1 MRCFYPKPGTNDTQ
15 REIKMKKTL
24 MTMTAALALTAAA
37 ASAEEVHVYNWSDY
51 IDEAL
56 LEKFEQETGIK
67 LIYDVFDSNDVLET
81 KMLAGKSGYD
91 VVVPTGTFLQRQI
104 AAGAFQKLDKS
115 KLPNWSNLDPAILEI
130 DAGWDP
136 GNNYG
141 VPYMW
146 GSVGMSFNLDMV
158 KERLPNADLQSL
170 DILFKPENA
179 EKLADCGISVLDSP
193 TDIMLMVLKYI
204 GKDPNNAT
212 EADYRAA
219 AEAFKPIR
227 KYIKTFD
234 NQNYLNAIP
243 NKELCVINN
252 WSGDY
257 ATAQTRAK
265 EAGVDINLAYY
276 VPRTGAPAWVDN
288 LCIPADSASKENAYK
303 FINYML
309 EPEVAAKCS
318 NFTNYANG
326 NAKSKPFLDKAVAE
340 NPAVYPDAETMG
352 RLYAPKAMTEEQERI
367 LTRVWTDVKSG

>member
-1 MRCFYPKPGTNDTQ
+1 
-15 REIKMKKTL
+15 
-24 MTMTAALALTAAA
+24 
-37 ASAEEVHVYNWSDY
+37 
-51 IDEAL
+51 
-56 LEKFEQETGIK
+56 
-67 LIYDVFDSNDVLET
+67 
-81 KMLAGKSGYD
+81 
-91 VVVPTGTFLQRQI
+91 
-104 AAGAFQKLDKS
+104 
-115 KLPNWSNLDPAILEI
+115 
-130 DAGWDP
+130 
-136 GNNYG
+136 
-141 VPYMW
+141 
-146 GSVGMSFNLDMV
+146 
-158 KERLPNADLQSL
+158 
-170 DILFKPENA
+170 
-179 EKLADCGISVLDSP
+179 
-193 TDIMLMVLKYI
+193 MLMVLKYV
-204 GKDPNNAT
+204 GKDPDNAT

-219 AEAFKPIR
+219 AELFKPIR

-257 ATAQTRAK
+257 ATAQTRAE

-288 LCIPADSASKENAYK
+288 MCIPSDAASKENAYR

-340 NPAVYPDAETMG
+340 NPAVYPDAETMS

-367 LTRVWTDVKSG
+367 LTRIWTDVKAG

>member
-1 MRCFYPKPGTNDTQ
+1 MID
-15 REIKMKKTL
+15 
-24 MTMTAALALTAAA
+24 MTRRTALTLIGATALSA
-37 ASAEEVHVYNWSDY
+37 PFVRRARAEGTLNVYNWADYIGETTIEDFQKATDISVVYDLYTSAEEMQ
-51 IDEAL
+51 A
-56 LEKFEQETGIK
+56 
-67 LIYDVFDSNDVLET
+67 
-81 KMLAGKSGYD
+81 KMLAGSTGYD
-91 VVVPTGTFLQRQI
+91 VVFM
-104 AAGAFQKLDKS
+104 AGLSLPNFIKANIYEKLDRS
-115 KLPNWSNLDPAILEI
+115 KLPNWGNLDPAILKIAE
-130 DAGWDP
+130 GWDP
-136 GNNYG
+136 GNAHG

-158 KERLPNADLQSL
+158 KERLPDADLQSL
-170 DILFKPENA
+170 DILFDPKNA

-193 TDIMLMVLKYI
+193 TDIMLMVLKYM

-219 AEAFKPIR
+219 AEKFKPIR
-227 KYIKTFD
+227 QYIKTFD

-257 ATAQTRAK
+257 ATAQARAK

-276 VPRTGAPAWVDN
+276 VPRTGAPAWVDCM
-288 LCIPADSASKENAYK
+288 CIPADAASKENAYK
-303 FINYML
+303 FINYMM

-326 NAKSKPFLDKAVAE
+326 NAKSKPFLDPAVAS
-340 NPAVYPDAETMG
+340 NPAVYPDAETMS
-352 RLYAPKAMTEEQERI
+352 RLYTPQALTEEQDRL